1 MGLER
6 YDALVNSFGLNEVEL
21 QIFLH
26 NYYDSFAFNEYLND
40 NMDYLR
46 LDFSTISQL
55 IEFFDANG
63 IDVETRKRIVISM
76 PMVFSCKNFEQQLRM
91 IYKDSILEGII
102 IRDQN
107 NVPHPYRIKKNP
119 RSITENISMVN
130 DLVSSVDNDYKKT
143 YYVKV
148 KSGNDG
154 SKIM

>member
-6 YDALVNSFGLNEVEL
+6 YDILVNAFGLNEVEL
-21 QIFLH
+21 RIFLH
-26 NYYDSFAFNEYLND
+26 NYCASFAFNEYLND
-40 NMDYLR
+40 NMDYLK

-55 IEFFDANG
+55 IEFFDAYG
-63 IDVETRKRIVISM
+63 IDAETRKRIVISM

-119 RSITENISMVN
+119 RSITENISMVK

>member
-1 MGLER
+1 
-6 YDALVNSFGLNEVEL
+6 
-21 QIFLH
+21 
-26 NYYDSFAFNEYLND
+26 
-40 NMDYLR
+40 
-46 LDFSTISQL
+46 
-55 IEFFDANG
+55 
-63 IDVETRKRIVISM
+63 
-76 PMVFSCKNFEQQLRM
+76 M

>member
-6 YDALVNSFGLNEVEL
+6 YDILVNAFGLNEVEL

-26 NYYDSFAFNEYLND
+26 NYCSSFAFNEYLND
-40 NMDYLR
+40 NMDYLK

-55 IEFFDANG
+55 TEFFDVNG
-63 IDVETRKRIVISM
+63 IDAETRKRIVISM

-119 RSITENISMVN
+119 RSITENISMVK